1 MMAHPD
7 VLVRLVEEYETRSA
21 LRDAG
26 RDAPAP
32 GRVEDVVYTLCVT
45 TGTRDIDAAL
55 AAVRERLAS
64 AR

>member
-7 VLVRLVEEYETRSA
+7 VLARLVEEYETRSA

-26 RDAPAP
+26 HEEPA
-32 GRVEDVVYTLCVT
+32 GSRVEDVVYTLCVT

-55 AAVRERLAS
+55 AVVRERLAMVV
-64 AR
+64 